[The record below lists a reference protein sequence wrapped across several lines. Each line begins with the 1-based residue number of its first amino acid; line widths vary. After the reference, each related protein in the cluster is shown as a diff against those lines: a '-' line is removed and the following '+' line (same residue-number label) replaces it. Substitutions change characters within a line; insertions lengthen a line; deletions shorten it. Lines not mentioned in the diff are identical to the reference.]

1 MVQFYLGPMSLNV
14 IQAALQFHEVHP
26 ELPLTFIPSRR
37 QVDQQGGYVAGLT
50 MESLRTLV
58 GSAGIERDHGGP
70 NQGAEPDSGWESLAE
85 DVKHADVLHIDPWK
99 AHPDYD
105 TGLEWTVAAIAM
117 ARIWNPRVLFEVGT
131 EESIRRFEVHE
142 VDALLNDLQSRLSP
156 ADFAAIRFVV
166 VQCGTAL
173 KEGQNT
179 GAFDAE
185 RLVAMLEVVA
195 KYGKEA
201 KEHNGDWI
209 SGATVAAK
217 TALGLQHINIAPEL
231 GEIESRAI
239 WDLMGAE
246 DREAFF
252 DLCWK
257 SRKWEKWVTAD
268 FDPVAN
274 KEQLVRICGHY
285 VFSMPAFAALK
296 AKYPEA
302 DRVAQQ
308 AVKARLNELY
318 GITA

>member
-14 IQAALQFHEVHP
+14 IQAALQFHEAHP

-37 QVDQQGGYVAGLT
+37 QVDYQGGYVAGLT
-50 MESLRTLV
+50 MESLRALV
-58 GSAGIERDHGGP
+58 GSAAIERNHCGP
-70 NQGAEPDSGWESLAE
+70 NQGAEPDSGWDSLAE
-85 DVKHADVLHIDPWK
+85 DVKYADVVHIDPWK
-99 AHPDYD
+99 AYPAYD

-117 ARIWNPRVLFEVGT
+117 TRIWNPQVQFEVGT

-142 VDALLNDLQSRLSP
+142 IDALLQDLQTRLS
-156 ADFAAIRFVV
+156 AEDFAAIRYVV

-179 GAFDAE
+179 GAFNAA
-185 RLVAMLEVVA
+185 RLKAMLEVVA

-209 SGATVAAK
+209 SAETVAAK
-217 TALGLQHINIAPEL
+217 MALGLQHINIAPEL
-231 GEIESRAI
+231 GEIESRAL

-285 VFSMPAFAALK
+285 AFSGPVFAALK
-296 AKYPEA
+296 AKYLMA
-302 DRVAQQ
+302 DRVVQQ
-308 AVKARLNELY
+308 VVKERLNELY
-318 GITA
+318 GFTA